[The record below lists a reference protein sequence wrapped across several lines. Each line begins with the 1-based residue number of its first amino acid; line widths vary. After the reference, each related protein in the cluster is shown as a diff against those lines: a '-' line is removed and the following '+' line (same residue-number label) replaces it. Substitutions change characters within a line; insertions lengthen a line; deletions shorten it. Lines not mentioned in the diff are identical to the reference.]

1 MAAPVLPCCGHGETA
16 DDLRH
21 LRNALESARYHADRI
36 RAGAE
41 IGSAGH
47 AQSLEA
53 AELAAEAEQLRDV
66 LNDVHLTVTTFATP
80 SQRAAA

>member
-21 LRNALESARYHADRI
+21 LRNALESARYHAERI
-36 RAGAE
+36 RAGAD
-41 IGSAGH
+41 IGSADTF
-47 AQSLEA
+47 QSLVA

-66 LNDVHLTVTTFATP
+66 LNDVRLTVTTSATL